1 LQSNVIFI
9 TQDAGS

>member
-1 LQSNVIFI
+1 LQSNVIFM